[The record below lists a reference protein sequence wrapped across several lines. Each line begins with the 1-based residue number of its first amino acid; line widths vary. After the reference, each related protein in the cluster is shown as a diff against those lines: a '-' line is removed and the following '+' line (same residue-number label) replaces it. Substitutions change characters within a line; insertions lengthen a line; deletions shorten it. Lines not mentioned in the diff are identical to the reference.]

1 MGGNGVDVL
10 AEACSYEPVMYKLV
24 KELDKRGAKDNESL
38 VDI

>member
-24 KELDKRGAKDNESL
+24 KELDKRGKDNESL